1 MHVRRRV
8 YRGGFTEHHDKK
20 TQYVTHT
27 RFTSSQKGANIKRNA
42 SLLYNRREP
51 DMKFRRQERY
61 SYHWTPAKEA
71 AYLRKPQ
78 RVLNKL
84 AERYPLIA
92 DQLTTSQSSLE
103 SEKQRREELSN
114 KSEMNMRN
122 FRANQWRKARKLY
135 FSCDQNTR
143 EIIKQAWQN
152 GVYPADPTY
161 LIYVIEKTNGD
172 YQRRCNFYAEQ
183 DRIRREETARIY
195 NARENQIDL
204 FKRTR

>member
-1 MHVRRRV
+1 
-8 YRGGFTEHHDKK
+8 
-20 TQYVTHT
+20 
-27 RFTSSQKGANIKRNA
+27 
-42 SLLYNRREP
+42 
-51 DMKFRRQERY
+51 MKFRRQERY

-92 DQLTTSQSSLE
+92 DQLTTPQSSLE
-103 SEKQRREELSN
+103 AEKQRREELSN

-152 GVYPADPTY
+152 GVYPADPIY
-161 LIYVIEKTNGD
+161 LIYVIEKNNGN

-183 DRIRREETARIY
+183 DRIRREETAKIY

>member
-1 MHVRRRV
+1 
-8 YRGGFTEHHDKK
+8 
-20 TQYVTHT
+20 
-27 RFTSSQKGANIKRNA
+27 
-42 SLLYNRREP
+42 
-51 DMKFRRQERY
+51 MKFRRQERY

-92 DQLTTSQSSLE
+92 DQLTTPQSSLE
-103 SEKQRREELSN
+103 AEKQRREELSN

-161 LIYVIEKTNGD
+161 LIYVIEKITATISAAVISMPNRTESGARKPQGFIMPVKTRLIYLRGLDNGNSKCKCA
-172 YQRRCNFYAEQ
+172 YRHRTQAKRR
-183 DRIRREETARIY
+183 
-195 NARENQIDL
+195 
-204 FKRTR
+204 